1 MMRAVALAKEER
13 GLPNLGAEL
22 TGSYRHLVETAAVW
36 KKLTHAASPLLREY
50 RGILEEMIGKRTD
63 EHDPDNEH
71 CKVQATVQRA
81 LEFFKRGQK
90 SLVFCVYTKTAET
103 IRDQLDA
110 AIDEYLGEI
119 REGIFGDA
127 SAFENFRRR
136 FFNRREQ
143 LYSLIQDQPL
153 LGEVREGRV
162 VVRQQV
168 ALTVEHLRQVAALLV
183 AQGEYAESDKPDRR
197 LIIAATEQVAVKW
210 WREFSEGEEWLGEVL
225 RSCRGIEDRM
235 VEPSWLKAREPLSRS
250 ARAGRVRRCVGPRS
264 ERASERSTRR

>member
-1 MMRAVALAKEER
+1 M
-13 GLPNLGAEL
+13 
-22 TGSYRHLVETAAVW
+22 
-36 KKLTHAASPLLREY
+36 
-50 RGILEEMIGKRTD
+50 
-63 EHDPDNEH
+63 
-71 CKVQATVQRA
+71 
-81 LEFFKRGQK
+81 
-90 SLVFCVYTKTAET
+90 FCVYTKTAET

-250 ARAGRVRRCVGPRS
+250 ARAGRVSDVRRTPKRESKRAIHSTLKNLRGILTQVQARS
-264 ERASERSTRR
+264 RLKMRSIRGCDGFARTQLERSWPHTSGMD